1 MDSGIPSVFYL
12 PVLTFSCLVVIGWLA
27 LLRSTRTDRRITAVL
42 IFSAL
47 CCLLRERTVQSVII
61 NLSGSKI
68 SAAVLYHLS
77 ELVVIPSAGV
87 LFLLAYAWINDAEPR
102 YLAPLV
108 YTAAAVCTLS
118 TFGLWWSARTHN
130 IPFTVHSG
138 WAVIA
143 YSSSLPGALA
153 AIACHDSLVYFFAV
167 MLLVICSRELRQ
179 RPDRRAVLICAGV
192 GIVAIGILT
201 QTTII
206 SVATISAAT
215 GGHNAFINFVGVAD
229 RFSVNVWT
237 CIGSAVAAVP
247 LFTQILQIARLDKY
261 SRHRK
266 HLMPLWSDLTK
277 ACPEIVY
284 LRRGQGPVVR
294 TPSRY
299 RLHRTVVEIRDCIL
313 ILSRYAVRR
322 SLTGVADSPGLQQ
335 AVRLALAWSAKSR
348 GEPPTEDFAAQQ
360 SAAIEL
366 FDETDELSQLAQHW
380 HTAKVLAV
388 GLLPSSDPE
397 GPSAREWQSQP
408 LAPTRSA

>member
-1 MDSGIPSVFYL
+1 
-12 PVLTFSCLVVIGWLA
+12 
-27 LLRSTRTDRRITAVL
+27 
-42 IFSAL
+42 
-47 CCLLRERTVQSVII
+47 
-61 NLSGSKI
+61 
-68 SAAVLYHLS
+68 
-77 ELVVIPSAGV
+77 
-87 LFLLAYAWINDAEPR
+87 
-102 YLAPLV
+102 
-108 YTAAAVCTLS
+108 
-118 TFGLWWSARTHN
+118 
-130 IPFTVHSG
+130 VHSG

-153 AIACHDSLVYFFAV
+153 AIACHDSLIYFFAV
-167 MLLVICSRELRQ
+167 MLLIICFRELRH

-206 SVATISAAT
+206 SVVTISAAT

-380 HTAKVLAV
+380 HTAKVLAA
-388 GLLPSSDPE
+388 GLPPSSDPE
-397 GPSAREWQSQP
+397 GPIARDWQTQP